1 MTNNPDGIL
10 LIDKEAGE
18 TSYTTI
24 KRVGR
29 ILKVKKIG
37 HAGTLDPAAT
47 GLLIVLLGQG
57 TKLSPYLMT
66 RDKEYWAVM
75 RLGIVTDTLD
85 ADGQVLQAV
94 RVPFVDAARLKQCAA
109 EFTGEIEQVPPAY
122 SALKY
127 QGKPAYVYAR
137 RGLKIELA
145 KRTVTIR
152 RLEIQAVDPPDV
164 TLQVAC
170 SSGTYIRTLAA
181 DLGNR
186 MGPGAHL
193 KELRRLSIGRFAL
206 AEAASL
212 AEGDADFLE
221 QHLRSRIIP
230 LKEAVKHL
238 AEWEVDEATAKK
250 IRNGR
255 RIDLKE
261 LSPSQYGQELTS
273 GEIKL
278 VCGDALVAIARLEF
292 SGSQNEKELT
302 ILRVF
307 Q

>member
-85 ADGQVLQAV
+85 ADGQVLRAV
-94 RVPFVDAARLKQCAA
+94 RVPSVDAARLKQCAA
-109 EFTGEIEQVPPAY
+109 EFVGEIEQVPPAY

-152 RLEIQAVDPPDV
+152 GLEIQSVDPPDV

-181 DLGNR
+181 DLGDR
-186 MGPGAHL
+186 MGVGAHL

-212 AEGDADFLE
+212 SEGDADFLE

-230 LKEAVKHL
+230 LKEAVRHL
-238 AEWEVDEATAKK
+238 TEWEVDAETARK

-255 RIDLKE
+255 PIVIKETDLAR
-261 LSPSQYGQELTS
+261 SGQDIKS
-273 GEIKL
+273 GEISV
-278 VCGDALVAIARLEF
+278 VCGEALVAIARLDPAE
-292 SGSQNEKELT
+292 SQEEHGLK

>member
-1 MTNNPDGIL
+1 MTHNPDGIL
-10 LIDKEAGE
+10 LIDKEEGE
-18 TSYTTI
+18 TSYTTV

-29 ILKVKKIG
+29 ILKVKKVG

-47 GLLIVLLGQG
+47 GLLILLLGQG

-66 RDKEYWAVM
+66 RDKEYWAVI

-94 RVPFVDAARLKQCAA
+94 RVPFVDVARLKQCAA
-109 EFTGEIEQVPPAY
+109 EFVGEIEQVPPAY

-137 RGLKIELA
+137 RGVKIELA
-145 KRTVTIR
+145 KRKVTIR
-152 RLEIQAVDPPDV
+152 RLEILAVDPPDV
-164 TLQVAC
+164 TLQVVC
-170 SSGTYIRTLAA
+170 SSGTYIRSLAA

-186 MGPGAHL
+186 LGPGAHL
-193 KELRRLSIGRFAL
+193 KELRRLSIGRFSI

-212 AEGDADFLE
+212 AEGNADFLE
-221 QHLRSRIIP
+221 QQLRSRIIP

-238 AEWEVDEATAKK
+238 AEWEVDAETAKK

-255 RIDLKE
+255 QPALTELDQASFVRDLK
-261 LSPSQYGQELTS
+261 S
-273 GEIKL
+273 GEIKV
-278 VCGDALVAIARLEF
+278 VCGDALVAIARLEL
-292 SGSQNEKELT
+292 SGSQNEKELK

>member
-18 TSYTTI
+18 TSYTTV

-29 ILKVKKIG
+29 ILKVKKVG

-47 GLLIVLLGQG
+47 GLLILLLGQG

-75 RLGIVTDTLD
+75 RLGIVTATLD

-94 RVPFVDAARLKQCAA
+94 RVPFVDVARLKQCAA
-109 EFTGEIEQVPPAY
+109 EFVGEIEQVPPAY

-137 RGLKIELA
+137 RGVKIDLA
-145 KRTVTIR
+145 KRKVTIR

-164 TLQVAC
+164 TLQVVC
-170 SSGTYIRTLAA
+170 SSGTYIRSLAA

-186 MGPGAHL
+186 LGPGAHL
-193 KELRRLSIGRFAL
+193 KALRRLSIGPFSI

-212 AEGDADFLE
+212 AEGNADFLE
-221 QHLRSRIIP
+221 QQLRSRIIP

-238 AEWEVDEATAKK
+238 AEWEVDEETAKK

-261 LSPSQYGQELTS
+261 LSLSQCGQELAP
-273 GEIKL
+273 GEIRL
-278 VCGDALVAIARLEF
+278 VCGEALVAIARLDPAE
-292 SGSQNEKELT
+292 SQDEHGLK